1 MTDAV
6 TERYIEQCLDQGSRL
21 RHAVAD
27 AAFGQRYLECFG
39 DRLMPRPFFVP
50 EAEIRQAADDLT
62 GLFRV
67 LLSLPERLF
76 SGDLAAYC
84 DTVGFDCRQLGL
96 MRRLAG
102 TPPELYGRSDLY
114 HDGAGFKLL
123 EFNVGSQLGGIDQS
137 QVMPALLRVPA
148 FGDFAAE
155 HRLGYVHTGQQIAR
169 SLRAAAAQVGA
180 ADAPAVALLEADG
193 ALRSLM
199 PLMLSFQEMLAESG
213 IDLRLGE
220 VSQVVNKGGK
230 LYLDGRPIDV
240 VLRYF
245 SAKQVAA
252 DPAGIASVE
261 PILHAHEAGGT
272 VLLTTLESL
281 LYASKGCLAILSDPY
296 WRPAFDRGEQEL
308 FDRVLPW
315 TRLVV
320 DAETDVGDDTVKL
333 LDYCRAH
340 REELILKP
348 CDDHGGRGIT
358 VGWMVDDRDW
368 ADALDSAVA
377 EKYIVQERV
386 RQRLEPVVDPATGR
400 LEDWVACWST
410 FLTPMGYSGA
420 HIRALPCDQLGIIN
434 RGANAATRLTG
445 VFSTPVDQAPSIPAG
460 LPVTDQGQEGIR

>member
-6 TERYIEQCLDQGSRL
+6 TERYLEQCLDPSSSL

-27 AAFGQRYLECFG
+27 AVFPQRYLECFG
-39 DRLMPRPFFVP
+39 DRVMSRPFFVP
-50 EAEIRQAADDLT
+50 EAEIRDAADDLT
-62 GLFRV
+62 DLFRV

-76 SGDLAAYC
+76 HGDLTAYC
-84 DTVGFDCRQLGL
+84 ATVGFDRQQLGL
-96 MRRLAG
+96 MRRLG
-102 TPPELYGRSDLY
+102 EKPPELYGRSDLY
-114 HDGAGFKLL
+114 HDGDGFKLL

-148 FGDFAAE
+148 FAEFAAE
-155 HRLGYVHTGQQIAR
+155 HRLGYVHTGEQIAR
-169 SLRAAAAQVGA
+169 SLHAAAEQVDA
-180 ADAPAVALLEADG
+180 AGEPVVALLEADG

-199 PLMLSFQEMLAESG
+199 PLMLSFQEMLRGCG

-220 VSQVVNKGGK
+220 VSQVVNRGGK
-230 LYLDGRPIDV
+230 LYLDGSPVDV

-245 SAKQVAA
+245 SAKQVVSGR
-252 DPAGIASVE
+252 AGAEAVE
-261 PILHAHEAGGT
+261 PILRAHEAGGT

-296 WRPAFDRGEQEL
+296 WRQAFSRHEQDL

-315 TRLVV
+315 TRLLI
-320 DAETDVGDDTVKL
+320 DAETEVRGDTVKL
-333 LDYCRAH
+333 LDYCRSR
-340 REELILKP
+340 REQLILKP

-358 VGWMVDDRDW
+358 VGWMVDERAW
-368 ADALDSAVA
+368 ADALDAAVS

-386 RQRLEPVVDPATGR
+386 RQRREPVLDPATGR

-420 HIRALPCDQLGIIN
+420 HIRALPSDQLGIIN

-445 VFSTPVDQAPSIPAG
+445 VFHTPAG
-460 LPVTDQGQEGIR
+460 QTPPVPARLPATD

>member
-6 TERYIEQCLDQGSRL
+6 TERYIERCLDRSSTL
-21 RHAVAD
+21 RSAVAD
-27 AAFGQRYLECFG
+27 AVLGQRYLECFG

-50 EAEIRQAADDLT
+50 ETEIRQAADDLT
-62 GLFRV
+62 DLFRV

-76 SGDLAAYC
+76 NGDLAAYC
-84 DTVGFDCRQLGL
+84 ATVGFDCRQLGL
-96 MRRLAG
+96 MRRLG
-102 TPPELYGRSDLY
+102 GKPPELYGRSDLY
-114 HDGAGFKLL
+114 HDGSGFKLL

-137 QVMPALLRVPA
+137 QVMPAVLRVPA
-148 FGDFAAE
+148 FRDFAAE

-180 ADAPAVALLEADG
+180 TDSPVVALLEADG

-199 PLMLSFQEMLAESG
+199 PLMLSFQEMLAGCG

-230 LYLDGRPIDV
+230 LYLDGSPVDV

-245 SAKQVAA
+245 SAKQLASGQAGAA
-252 DPAGIASVE
+252 AVE
-261 PILHAHEAGGT
+261 PILQAHEAGGT

-296 WRPAFDRGEQEL
+296 WRPAFSRDEQEL

-315 TRLVV
+315 TRLVI
-320 DAETDVGDDTVKL
+320 DTETDVDGDSVKL

-368 ADALDSAVA
+368 ADALDSAVSQM
-377 EKYIVQERV
+377 YIVQQRV
-386 RQRLEPVVDPATGR
+386 RQRLEPVVNPATGQ

-410 FLTPMGYSGA
+410 FLT
-420 HIRALPCDQLGIIN
+420 
-434 RGANAATRLTG
+434 
-445 VFSTPVDQAPSIPAG
+445 
-460 LPVTDQGQEGIR
+460 